1 MSVPLLATKLYIPPV
16 RPEFLPRPR
25 LIQRLNAGI
34 HSSRKLTL
42 LSAPAGFG
50 KTTLLSE
57 WVNQCQAPVG
67 WVSLEQSDADLTRFL
82 SYAIAALQ
90 TLHPDIGR
98 ATLAMVQA
106 PQPSTADLL
115 LTTLI
120 NEIVGALNVGATTAC
135 PFTLILDDY
144 HVIDNPVIHDALG
157 FLLDHLPP
165 PPQGMHIVIASRADP
180 PLPLPRLRARGQM
193 IELRSDDLR
202 FTLEEATAFLNQVM
216 RLGLSANDVAA
227 LDARTE
233 GWVAGL
239 HLAALSMQGRED
251 VRGFVRAFAGSH
263 RYILDYL
270 ADEVFYRQPE
280 PVQTFLLQTAVL
292 DRLTGGL
299 CNALTGRND
308 GHTMLEML
316 ERANLFV
323 APLDDQ
329 RRWYRY
335 HPLFAELLRYR
346 LEQAM
351 PDQVPELH
359 RRASEW
365 YAANER
371 VYEAIGHALA
381 ANDVQRAARLV
392 EEADPTMVMRGEVAT
407 LLSWLDALPDEI
419 VRSRPRLSLSYAWA
433 FFVTTRLDAIEPRI
447 QDVLRVLEVAS
458 DYDQHW
464 PEGLS
469 SQVENYLAEI
479 AALRAFDAVYRG
491 TPQRAIALCQQVL
504 THSAAG
510 SLMVRGAIS
519 SVLGDAYRETDQI
532 AAASRSYEQ
541 AIALSSAAGHS
552 FLSMVLTDDLARIRV
567 SQGRLRQAAQTFQR
581 VVAWGGGRRLPL
593 YPVAQALV
601 GLGDLARE
609 WNALDEAERYLT
621 DGIQQAEWG
630 GYSRYTL
637 SGYVSMARVRLARG
651 DADGAWAF
659 ITQAEQLAEKV
670 GLAAFI
676 TQIAAYRTRLWL
688 TPSGG
693 DPVGRALLTLRTAQA
708 GQSLPAA
715 VRWARA
721 CGLSIHDQPGYAHE
735 VEYLTL
741 ARVRLAEARQSPT
754 TVELA
759 PLFHLLAQLL
769 QAAEQSGRIGSAIEI
784 LMLQALAWQIRGDP
798 AKAMIALE
806 RALALAEPEGYVRL
820 FVDEGAPMAGLLR
833 QAAARGLFPGYVARL
848 ASVYGAQPDTSA
860 ARQALTEPLTEREL
874 EVLRLMAA
882 GLSNREIAREL
893 SVALSTA
900 KAHVRQIFDKLDVH
914 SRTQAVARAREWD
927 LL

>member
-1 MSVPLLATKLYIPPV
+1 MAAPLLTTKLYIPPV

-25 LIQRLNAGI
+25 LIERLNAGVQAG
-34 HSSRKLTL
+34 RRLTL

-67 WVSLEQSDADLTRFL
+67 WVSLEHSDADLTRFL
-82 SYAIAALQ
+82 SYVIAALQ

-106 PQPSTADLL
+106 PQPPAADLL

-120 NEIVGALNVGATTAC
+120 NEIVGMLNVGATTVC
-135 PFTLILDDY
+135 PFTLVLDDY
-144 HVIDNPVIHDALG
+144 HVIDNPSVHDAVG

-193 IELRSDDLR
+193 TELRSTDLR

-216 RLGLSANDVAA
+216 RLGLSAHDVAA

-251 VRGFVRAFAGSH
+251 VRGFVQAFAGSH

-308 GHTMLEML
+308 GQATLEML

-323 APLDDQ
+323 APLDDR

-335 HPLFAELLRYR
+335 HPLFAELLRDR

-433 FFVTTRLDAIEPRI
+433 LFVTTQLDAIEPRI
-447 QDVLRVLEVAS
+447 QDVLRVLGVAF
-458 DYDQHW
+458 DYDEHW

-491 TPQRAIALCQQVL
+491 AAQRAIALCRQVL
-504 THSAAG
+504 TRSAAG

-532 AAASRSYEQ
+532 AAASQSYEQ

-581 VVAWGGGRRLPL
+581 VAAWGGERRLPL

-609 WNALDEAERYLT
+609 WNALDQAEHYLT

-630 GYSRYTL
+630 GYSRYAL
-637 SGYVSMARVRLARG
+637 SGYVTMARVRLARG

-676 TQIAAYRTRLWL
+676 AQIAAYRARLWL
-688 TPSGG
+688 TPGGG
-693 DPVGRALLTLRTAQA
+693 DSA
-708 GQSLPAA
+708 GKASRQNLPAA

-721 CGLSIHDQPGYAHE
+721 CGLSIYGEPGYAHE
-735 VEYLTL
+735 IEHLTL

-754 TVELA
+754 TVDLA

-769 QAAEQSGRIGSAIEI
+769 QAAEKSGRIGSAIEI

-798 AKAMIALE
+798 AKTMIALE

-833 QAAARGLFPGYVARL
+833 QAASRALFPDYVARL
-848 ASVYGAQPDTSA
+848 SSVFGEQPDTSP
-860 ARQALTEPLTEREL
+860 ARRALTEPLTEREL

-900 KAHVRQIFDKLDVH
+900 KAHARQIFDKLDVH